1 MRNFSA
7 SAIILNVQISGENNR
22 NITIF
27 SPDEKIAG
35 ISYATLYG
43 GPKSKLRSLV
53 SPMNS
58 GIIYLYR
65 DESKN
70 QTKITDF
77 DVKKYHLSFREN
89 LFKTWAADLSAEIL
103 IRTKCAGSPEET
115 WKIENGLLDGMEL
128 SDENESRRG
137 LVRFLWRYLEILG
150 IKPDTKFCV
159 QCGENLQKDLQTKSE
174 GFSDRKFSKNDLSS
188 RYYFDADE
196 NGFVCPDCARTQN
209 KADLNASHL
218 FSLDK
223 NSIFFLEAVSTLE
236 PKEARKIKIDE
247 TSLNEIKSLEYF
259 LLEQACGSK
268 LKTLESGIGIL

>member
-7 SAIILNVQISGENNR
+7 PAIILNVQISGENNR
-22 NITIF
+22 NVTIF
-27 SPDEKIAG
+27 SSDEKISG

-53 SPMNS
+53 SPMNA

-65 DESKN
+65 DEQKN
-70 QTKITDF
+70 KTKITDF

-103 IRTKCAGSPEET
+103 IKTKCAGSPEET

-128 SDENESRRG
+128 SDENESRAG

-159 QCGENLQKDLQTKSE
+159 QCGESLHS
-174 GFSDRKFSKNDLSS
+174 GKFSANGLSS
-188 RYYFDADE
+188 RYYFDSNE
-196 NGFVCPDCARTQN
+196 NGFVCPDCARTQSQ
-209 KADLNASHL
+209 ADLNASHL
-218 FSLDK
+218 FSLGKD
-223 NSIFFLEAVSTLE
+223 SILYLEAVSSLE
-236 PKEARKIKIDE
+236 PKESRKIKIDE
-247 TSLNEIKSLEYF
+247 ASLNEIKSLEYF
-259 LLEQACGSK
+259 LIEQACGSK